1 MAVGAAQHRHLEE
14 HGWCVVKSV
23 VEPSVAVRACS
34 LIDGILGGAH
44 GEVVPRGVD
53 EGGNGRYQTGGAWPA
68 PSSRLP
74 VVLSGTPSC
83 TQSAILSW
91 LSSPF
96 RSSRSTPGC
105 WAAPRGERDSDRVS
119 ASASAS
125 AGQPCWQRHPKP
137 RRAPRS
143 YTLPDA
149 CVDAIGSSSCCST

>member
-1 MAVGAAQHRHLEE
+1 MIPYSLIRSAAAAAAAADGPGATRTAAPPMAVGAVQHRHLEE

-74 VVLSGTPSC
+74 VVLSGDYRHS
-83 TQSAILSW
+83 ILHPIGDT
-91 LSSPF
+91 LMAELTVPLVEINA
-96 RSSRSTPGC
+96 RLLGCAPG
-105 WAAPRGERDSDRVS
+105 
-119 ASASAS
+119 
-125 AGQPCWQRHPKP
+125 
-137 RRAPRS
+137 
-143 YTLPDA
+143 
-149 CVDAIGSSSCCST
+149 

>member
-74 VVLSGTPSC
+74 VVLSGDYRHS
-83 TQSAILSW
+83 ILHPIGDT
-91 LSSPF
+91 LMAELTVPLVEINA
-96 RSSRSTPGC
+96 RLLGCAPG
-105 WAAPRGERDSDRVS
+105 
-119 ASASAS
+119 
-125 AGQPCWQRHPKP
+125 
-137 RRAPRS
+137 
-143 YTLPDA
+143 
-149 CVDAIGSSSCCST
+149 